1 MELYQIMDQFSNKN
15 IDEVDITAL
24 SDLQYILENL
34 PNDVT
39 YVIKHNNELR
49 IKDYFYNKQ
58 EHFLMLMKKTIKS

>member
-34 PNDVT
+34 P
-39 YVIKHNNELR
+39 K
-49 IKDYFYNKQ
+49 
-58 EHFLMLMKKTIKS
+58 M